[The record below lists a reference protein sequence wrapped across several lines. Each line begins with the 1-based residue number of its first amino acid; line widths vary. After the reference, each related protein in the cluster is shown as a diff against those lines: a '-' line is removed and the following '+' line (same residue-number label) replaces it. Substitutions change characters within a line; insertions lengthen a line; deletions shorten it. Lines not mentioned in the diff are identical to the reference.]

1 MGGPPI
7 TFTRGLLKI
16 ITLAGLLLALGLSAC
31 NGDDR
36 PASSPVAPAAA
47 PAPDVVSTPIPSDEA
62 RAAAHA
68 ETLLDW
74 AESSVFGPTYF
85 WPHAATQTLG
95 PFRYRYYA
103 GSGIYLGVVTRQD
116 PDYALDAVYALG
128 GVLGNQGLLL
138 GRQFDILPAL
148 PAPPAN
154 SLVSFTPGRLTA
166 TFNEGDSPSLELLGT
181 PLVSFSGTL
190 YVVVEDR
197 AQVLAAVEP
206 VVINQQGQAVTRVR
220 PRETLPL
227 GLHEGTLQV
236 HLCLTATCSSERPG
250 SPVALPY
257 RFGVVRQDPS
267 LGFSASDAALFTSVP
282 AGANGRLQ
290 VVATSSRWPDP
301 PMHYRVIDPS
311 GRVSGSGPLPAPTG
325 GITRTLDLTVSLPE
339 APGRYDSQFQL
350 QACRDRACSQPVLTS
365 SFNYIAFRE
374 VAGLVDAALGATPEL
389 RPLRAL
395 PGAADWSGPQGNA
408 AHSGYVPGTLDV
420 ARFGLRWHWALPEG
434 RSYTLAPPAVA
445 GARVALAAQGIGGNA
460 DTELFVLDEADG
472 SLRWR
477 RPGDV
482 GSQAYFSAPALSA
495 SRLFSSMVLQ
505 DAQLGTVVMLR
516 AFDLASGSP
525 VFSTPVPTQWH
536 ASLPPVLAGARVL
549 IDGGQGNGVAS
560 IDAASGQLQWRAG
573 ASGYTWWSPSF
584 DGSAVYAY
592 GSGGFWA
599 YQPDTGATR
608 FSSTDADLSNGYAAG
623 PRTPA
628 FAVDGG
634 RAFVVDNGDLVVFD
648 TRNGQVAWREG
659 GRSHVG
665 GTAAQGG
672 QVVALQQGP
681 LRVQARSAAD
691 GRLLWSYQPLFNVQG
706 PDQSFVSEPLL
717 TDNLVFIS
725 TDRGVY
731 ALSRSD
737 GQPRWF
743 YGRPGSLALSARG
756 VLTIAH
762 PGLPGQ
768 GGGVTAINLQ

>member
-1 MGGPPI
+1 M
-7 TFTRGLLKI
+7 KI
-16 ITLAGLLLALGLSAC
+16 ITLASLLLAFGLAAC

-36 PASSPVAPAAA
+36 RVASPAADTA
-47 PAPDVVSTPIPSDEA
+47 PTRA
-62 RAAAHA
+62 RALTDAPETPTEAQAAAQA
-68 ETLLDW
+68 ETFLDW
-74 AESSVFGPTYF
+74 AEASVFGPTYF
-85 WPHAATQTLG
+85 WPHAATHTLG

-103 GSGIYLGVVTRQD
+103 GSGVYLGVVTRID
-116 PDYALDAVYALG
+116 PDYPLNAVFVLG
-128 GVLGNQGLLL
+128 GALGNQGIHL
-138 GRQFDILPAL
+138 GRQTDILPPL
-148 PAPPAN
+148 PDPPTN
-154 SLVSFTPGRLTA
+154 SLLRFAPGRLTSN
-166 TFNEGDSPSLELLGT
+166 FNEGDSPSLELLGT
-181 PLVSFSGTL
+181 PLASFTGTL
-190 YVVVEDR
+190 YVLVEDR

-206 VVINQQGQAVTRVR
+206 VVVNQQGQAVTRVR

-236 HLCLTATCSSERPG
+236 HLCRTATCSSEYPG
-250 SPVALPY
+250 SPVPLPY

-267 LGFSASDAALFTSVP
+267 LGFTAADAALVTSVP
-282 AGANGRLQ
+282 GGASGRLQ
-290 VVATSSRWPDP
+290 LVATSSRWPDP
-301 PMHYRVIDPS
+301 PMHYRVIDAS

-325 GITRTLDLTVSLPE
+325 GITRTLDLAVALPE
-339 APGRYDSQFQL
+339 AAGRYDGEFQL
-350 QACRDRACSQPVLTS
+350 QGCRDSACSQPVLTS
-365 SFNYIAFRE
+365 SFSYVAFRE
-374 VAGLVDAALGATPEL
+374 VTGLVDAAVGATPEL

-420 ARFGLRWHWALPEG
+420 ARFGLRWQWALPEG
-434 RSYTLAPPAVA
+434 RSYTLAQPAVA
-445 GARVALAAQGIGGNA
+445 GTRVALAAQGIDGNA

-477 RPGDV
+477 RPGDF
-482 GSQAYFSAPALSA
+482 GSQSYFSAPALSS
-495 SRLFSSMVLQ
+495 SRLFSSTVVQ

-516 AFDLASGSP
+516 AFDLASGNP

-549 IDGGQGNGVAS
+549 VDGGQGNGVAS

-584 DGSAVYAY
+584 DGSGVYAY

-599 YQPDTGATR
+599 YQPDTGDTR
-608 FSSTDADLSNGYAAG
+608 FSSTDADLANGFAAG
-623 PRTPA
+623 LRTPA
-628 FAVDGG
+628 FALDGG

-648 TRNGQVAWREG
+648 TRNGSVAWREG

-681 LRVQARSAAD
+681 LRVQARNAAD

-706 PDQSFVSEPLL
+706 PDQVFVSEPLL

-743 YGRPGSLALSARG
+743 YGRPGTLAVSARG